1 MRTLLMIFLISVFIT
16 QSKTYKIDFG
26 IAKNGNN
33 WWVVN
38 DGVMGGLS
46 EGIKI
51 LTKNSIL
58 FKGIISLDNNGGFSS
73 LRRSLADKDL
83 TQYNEVEIRYRSLGI
98 SQALT
103 FAVSNRWYIPNYKV
117 RLEGTLGQW
126 ETRTIKLS
134 DFKKFYLG
142 NPMNDYLK
150 KEAIQKIV
158 RIGVITDEKKY
169 GGFEFE
175 IDYIE
180 FKSSNK

>member
-1 MRTLLMIFLISVFIT
+1 MT
-16 QSKTYKIDFG
+16 QSNTYKIDFG

-46 EGIKI
+46 KGNKI
-51 LTKNSIL
+51 LTRNSIL
-58 FKGIISLDNNGGFSS
+58 FKGVISLDNNGGFSS
-73 LRRSLADKDL
+73 LRRSLEDRDL

-103 FAVSNRWYIPNYKV
+103 FAVSKRWYIPNYKV

-126 ETRTIKLS
+126 KTRTIKLS
-134 DFKKFYLG
+134 DFRKFYLG
-142 NPMNDYLK
+142 NPMNDRLQ
-150 KEAIQKIV
+150 KEAIQEIV
-158 RIGVITDEKKY
+158 RIGFITDEKKY

-180 FKSSNK
+180 FKSATKSVHPKK